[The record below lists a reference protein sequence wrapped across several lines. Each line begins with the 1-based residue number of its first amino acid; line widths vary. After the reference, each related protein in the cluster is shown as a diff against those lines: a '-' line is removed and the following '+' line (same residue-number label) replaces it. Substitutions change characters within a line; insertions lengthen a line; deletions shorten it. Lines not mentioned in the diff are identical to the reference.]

1 MTNLIKINLLTFLD
15 FYKIR
20 NAKNKQELLKS
31 LRGFIFIILGLG
43 VLSFTIFTYLKQ
55 TMEAYI
61 ALKIPYIILA
71 QVFALVS
78 SFTLFT
84 GIYKVNGVLFGFK
97 DYDLLMSLP
106 IKKNKVILS
115 KIIILYIS
123 NLIYTLLF
131 MLPAY
136 ILYITNIN
144 VDLAFHILFFITL
157 LIIPILPIVIS
168 TIVGSIIVIISS
180 KFKIKKLMQI
190 LLTIMLMIGILFLS
204 YKLENTN
211 TYDLANIGK
220 TMVEMFNKIYPLTNL
235 YIEIINNYNIKSL
248 LLFIFIPLLIMFIFI
263 KIIEYNFIDINNAL
277 IKESVKSN
285 YKMKELKQN
294 GILLTLYKK
303 EIKKYF
309 SSVNYVLNTA
319 IGSILLTLS
328 VISLVVFGKG
338 KIDAILGIEG
348 LSEMFIKYG
357 PIIFGSFCLL
367 SCTTHPSISL
377 EGKNVWILKSSP
389 IKPIEIF
396 ISKIMVNLTIL
407 IPTILINMTILS
419 IYLKTSFKTY
429 ILSLIIPILCSIFT
443 SIMGIILNCFFIN
456 YEYKNEIQI
465 IKQSA
470 PAFISIFIGFVSFL
484 LPFNID
490 IDLSKHLNELIIGLL
505 VADIII
511 YIFMK
516 HVSSKQF
523 KDA

>member
-84 GIYKVNGVLFGFK
+84 GIYKVNRVLFGFK

-144 VDLAFHILFFITL
+144 VDLAFHLLFFITL

-180 KFKIKKLMQI
+180 KFKVKKLMQI
-190 LLTIMLMIGILFLS
+190 LLTIM
-204 YKLENTN
+204 T
-211 TYDLANIGK
+211 
-220 TMVEMFNKIYPLTNL
+220 
-235 YIEIINNYNIKSL
+235 
-248 LLFIFIPLLIMFIFI
+248 
-263 KIIEYNFIDINNAL
+263 
-277 IKESVKSN
+277 
-285 YKMKELKQN
+285 
-294 GILLTLYKK
+294 
-303 EIKKYF
+303 
-309 SSVNYVLNTA
+309 
-319 IGSILLTLS
+319 
-328 VISLVVFGKG
+328 
-338 KIDAILGIEG
+338 G
-348 LSEMFIKYG
+348 LS
-357 PIIFGSFCLL
+357 
-367 SCTTHPSISL
+367 
-377 EGKNVWILKSSP
+377 
-389 IKPIEIF
+389 
-396 ISKIMVNLTIL
+396 
-407 IPTILINMTILS
+407 
-419 IYLKTSFKTY
+419 
-429 ILSLIIPILCSIFT
+429 
-443 SIMGIILNCFFIN
+443 
-456 YEYKNEIQI
+456 
-465 IKQSA
+465 
-470 PAFISIFIGFVSFL
+470 
-484 LPFNID
+484 
-490 IDLSKHLNELIIGLL
+490 
-505 VADIII
+505 
-511 YIFMK
+511 
-516 HVSSKQF
+516 
-523 KDA
+523 

>member
-1 MTNLIKINLLTFLD
+1 MSNLIKINLLTFLD

-309 SSVNYVLNTA
+309 SSVNYVLNR
-319 IGSILLTLS
+319 
-328 VISLVVFGKG
+328 F
-338 KIDAILGIEG
+338 
-348 LSEMFIKYG
+348 Y
-357 PIIFGSFCLL
+357 
-367 SCTTHPSISL
+367 
-377 EGKNVWILKSSP
+377 
-389 IKPIEIF
+389 
-396 ISKIMVNLTIL
+396 
-407 IPTILINMTILS
+407 
-419 IYLKTSFKTY
+419 
-429 ILSLIIPILCSIFT
+429 
-443 SIMGIILNCFFIN
+443 
-456 YEYKNEIQI
+456 
-465 IKQSA
+465 
-470 PAFISIFIGFVSFL
+470 
-484 LPFNID
+484 NI
-490 IDLSKHLNELIIGLL
+490 
-505 VADIII
+505 
-511 YIFMK
+511 
-516 HVSSKQF
+516 
-523 KDA
+523 

>member
-1 MTNLIKINLLTFLD
+1 
-15 FYKIR
+15 
-20 NAKNKQELLKS
+20 
-31 LRGFIFIILGLG
+31 
-43 VLSFTIFTYLKQ
+43 
-55 TMEAYI
+55 
-61 ALKIPYIILA
+61 
-71 QVFALVS
+71 
-78 SFTLFT
+78 
-84 GIYKVNGVLFGFK
+84 
-97 DYDLLMSLP
+97 
-106 IKKNKVILS
+106 
-115 KIIILYIS
+115 
-123 NLIYTLLF
+123 
-131 MLPAY
+131 
-136 ILYITNIN
+136 
-144 VDLAFHILFFITL
+144 
-157 LIIPILPIVIS
+157 
-168 TIVGSIIVIISS
+168 
-180 KFKIKKLMQI
+180 
-190 LLTIMLMIGILFLS
+190 
-204 YKLENTN
+204 
-211 TYDLANIGK
+211 
-220 TMVEMFNKIYPLTNL
+220 
-235 YIEIINNYNIKSL
+235 
-248 LLFIFIPLLIMFIFI
+248 
-263 KIIEYNFIDINNAL
+263 
-277 IKESVKSN
+277 
-285 YKMKELKQN
+285 MKELKQN

-328 VISLVVFGKG
+328 VISLVIFVKG

-357 PIIFGSFCLL
+357 PIIFGCFCLL

>member
-1 MTNLIKINLLTFLD
+1 MSNLIKINLLTFLD

-144 VDLAFHILFFITL
+144 VDLAFHLLFFITL

-309 SSVNYVLNTA
+309 SSVNYVLNTG

-328 VISLVVFGKG
+328 VISLV
-338 KIDAILGIEG
+338 
-348 LSEMFIKYG
+348 MFIKYG
-357 PIIFGSFCLL
+357 PIIFGCFCLL

-456 YEYKNEIQI
+456 YEYKN
-465 IKQSA
+465 
-470 PAFISIFIGFVSFL
+470 G
-484 LPFNID
+484 
-490 IDLSKHLNELIIGLL
+490 
-505 VADIII
+505 
-511 YIFMK
+511 
-516 HVSSKQF
+516 
-523 KDA
+523 